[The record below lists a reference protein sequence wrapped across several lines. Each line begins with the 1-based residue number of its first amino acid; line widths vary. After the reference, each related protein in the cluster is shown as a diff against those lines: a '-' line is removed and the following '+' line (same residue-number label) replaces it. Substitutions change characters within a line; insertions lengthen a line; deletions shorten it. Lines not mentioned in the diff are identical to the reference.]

1 MAHPLFYG
9 PTTEQCL
16 PMSKY
21 LHNDFDDKC
30 LCLVNIDLEDT
41 LSQSNILLAFI
52 RSLPSVLFISLHCAT
67 VVGNTNM

>member
-9 PTTEQCL
+9 PTSEQCL

-41 LSQSNILLAFI
+41 LSIKYPIGLY
-52 RSLPSVLFISLHCAT
+52 
-67 VVGNTNM
+67 